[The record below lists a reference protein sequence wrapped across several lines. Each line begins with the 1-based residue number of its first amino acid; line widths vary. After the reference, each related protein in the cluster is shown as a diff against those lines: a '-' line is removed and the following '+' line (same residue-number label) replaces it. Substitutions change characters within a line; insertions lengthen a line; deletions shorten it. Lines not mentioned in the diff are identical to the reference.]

1 MNLIG
6 LQRYDFFGTY
16 YAILSIFFVRHCIF
30 FELFGKIGTRKYY
43 LCSMK
48 LKTMTATGAVVVMMM
63 GACAHHQSGYTPK
76 GKHFTVEVMNRMT
89 PVKDQGDAQTCWI
102 YAMLAAIETEHLS
115 WGDSVNLSP
124 YYIEKMIEQE
134 AACPATKRGEPTTLI
149 TMIERYGICGY
160 DAMRKTDTPAPRYVF
175 MLGAQYTPQ
184 EFARSV
190 CKPGEYIALTCDDSK
205 PYYQHS
211 ELEMPDNWTHER
223 YLNIPIDTLM
233 AKTERAVRLH
243 HGVCW
248 EDKHHAMAIVGI
260 AHDENGEKYFI
271 MKNSWGDRGRYH
283 GLEYYP
289 MERFHDETIAVE
301 MTNDAYNI

>member
-1 MNLIG
+1 
-6 LQRYDFFGTY
+6 
-16 YAILSIFFVRHCIF
+16 
-30 FELFGKIGTRKYY
+30 
-43 LCSMK
+43 MK
-48 LKTMTATGAVVVMMM
+48 LKTAIAIGAVVAMMM
-63 GACAHHQSGYTPK
+63 GGCAHQSSQYTPD
-76 GKHFTVEVMNRMT
+76 GKHFTVDVMNRMT
-89 PVKDQGDAQTCWI
+89 PVKDQGNSETCWI

-134 AACPATKRGEPTTLI
+134 KACPATKRGEPTTLI
-149 TMIERYGICGY
+149 SMIEKYGICGY
-160 DAMRKTDTPAPRYVF
+160 DAMRKADAPAPRFVF

-205 PYYQHS
+205 PYNEES
-211 ELEMPDNWTHER
+211 ELEVPDNWTHEH

-233 AKTERAVRLH
+233 MKTERAVRMH

-260 AHDENGEKYFI
+260 AHDEDGERYFI
-271 MKNSWGDRGRYH
+271 MKNSWGNSGRYN

-289 MERFHDETIAVE
+289 MERFREETVAVE